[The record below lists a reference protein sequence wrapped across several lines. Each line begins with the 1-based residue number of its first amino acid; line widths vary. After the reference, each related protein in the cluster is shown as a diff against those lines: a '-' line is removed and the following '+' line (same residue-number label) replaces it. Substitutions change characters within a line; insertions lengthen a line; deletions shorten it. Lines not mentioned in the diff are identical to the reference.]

1 MKKPAEGGGK
11 KKVRVRNL
19 TIRLSSDDYD
29 LLVARAEETG
39 MTQSEY
45 VRFLIR
51 RARIRVSV
59 EVDNE

>member
-1 MKKPAEGGGK
+1 MKKQADEGGK

-19 TIRLSSDDYD
+19 TIRISSDDYNT
-29 LLVARAEETG
+29 LVTRAEEAG

-45 VRFLIR
+45 VRLLIR

-59 EVDNE
+59 EV

>member
-1 MKKPAEGGGK
+1 MKKSAEDVGK
-11 KKVRVRNL
+11 KKVRARNL
-19 TIRLSSDDYD
+19 TIRISSEDYD
-29 LLVARAEETG
+29 TLVVRAEEAG

-59 EVDNE
+59 EV

>member
-1 MKKPAEGGGK
+1 MK
-11 KKVRVRNL
+11 KKVRVHNL
-19 TIRLSSDDYD
+19 TIRISQEDHATLTE
-29 LLVARAEETG
+29 RAEEAG

-59 EVDNE
+59 EV

>member
-1 MKKPAEGGGK
+1 MKKAAEDVGK
-11 KKVRVRNL
+11 RKARVRNL
-19 TIRLSSDDYD
+19 TIRISSDDYD
-29 LLVARAEETG
+29 LLAARAAEAG

-59 EVDNE
+59 EV

>member
-1 MKKPAEGGGK
+1 MTKPAEEAGK

-19 TIRLSSDDYD
+19 TIRISSEDYAT
-29 LLVARAEETG
+29 LVTRAEEAG

-59 EVDNE
+59 EV

>member
-1 MKKPAEGGGK
+1 VKKSAEDVGK

-19 TIRLSSDDYD
+19 TIRISSEDYD
-29 LLVARAEETG
+29 TLVVRAEEAG

-59 EVDNE
+59 EV

>member
-1 MKKPAEGGGK
+1 MTK

-19 TIRLSSDDYD
+19 TIRISSDDYGV
-29 LLVARAEETG
+29 LVDRAEEAG

-51 RARIRVSV
+51 RARIKVSV
-59 EVDNE
+59 EI

>member
-1 MKKPAEGGGK
+1 VRKPAEDVGK

-19 TIRLSSDDYD
+19 TIRISSEDYD
-29 LLVARAEETG
+29 TLVARAEEAG

-59 EVDNE
+59 EV

>member
-1 MKKPAEGGGK
+1 MRKPAEEVGK

-19 TIRLSSDDYD
+19 TIRISSEDYD
-29 LLVARAEETG
+29 TLVSRAEEAG

-59 EVDNE
+59 EV

>member
-1 MKKPAEGGGK
+1 MK
-11 KKVRVRNL
+11 KKVRPRNL
-19 TIRLSSDDYD
+19 TIRISNEDYKI
-29 LLVARAEETG
+29 LTTRAEETG

-59 EVDNE
+59 ET

>member
-1 MKKPAEGGGK
+1 MKKSAEDVGK

-19 TIRLSSDDYD
+19 TIRISSEDYD
-29 LLVARAEETG
+29 TLVVRAEEAG

-59 EVDNE
+59 EV

>member
-1 MKKPAEGGGK
+1 MK
-11 KKVRVRNL
+11 KKVRARNL
-19 TIRLSSDDYD
+19 TIRISPDDYD
-29 LLVARAEETG
+29 TLVKRAEEAG

-59 EVDNE
+59 EV

>member
-1 MKKPAEGGGK
+1 MKKPAEGGVK

-19 TIRLSSDDYD
+19 TIRISAEDYEM
-29 LLVARAEETG
+29 LVTRAEEAG

-59 EVDNE
+59 EV

>member
-1 MKKPAEGGGK
+1 VKKQADEGGK

-19 TIRLSSDDYD
+19 TIRISSDDYNT
-29 LLVARAEETG
+29 LVTRAEEAG

-45 VRFLIR
+45 VRLLIR

-59 EVDNE
+59 EV

>member
-1 MKKPAEGGGK
+1 MKKSVDVGGK
-11 KKVRVRNL
+11 KARVRNL
-19 TIRLSSDDYD
+19 TIRISDDDYD
-29 LLVARAEETG
+29 TLTERAEEAG

-59 EVDNE
+59 EV

>member
-1 MKKPAEGGGK
+1 MKKLGDEGGK

-19 TIRLSSDDYD
+19 TIRISSEDYD
-29 LLVARAEETG
+29 TLRTRAEEAG

-59 EVDNE
+59 EV

>member
-1 MKKPAEGGGK
+1 MK

-19 TIRLSSDDYD
+19 TIRISSDDYD
-29 LLVARAEETG
+29 TLVERAEEAG

-59 EVDNE
+59 EV